1 MRLAAKWQ
9 TSWSIMSSCADA
21 ERVHSVRMERGWMDV
36 LRLGKGD
43 PIVLIP
49 GLAGGWKLVLPLAQ
63 RLARDFAVFAVGFRD
78 ERSLWGA
85 DSSGLPIGD
94 IADYADDVAGAMEI
108 LGLECPTVLG
118 ISFGGAIAL
127 ELAVEYPH
135 RLGGLIVH
143 GAEARFH
150 VTLGSKVA
158 RRVLE
163 RFPLPTD
170 NCFVNQF
177 FHLLYGAKPE
187 PGPLVDFVVDRIWET
202 EQRVMARRLALL
214 EAFDVSDRL
223 WRIEVPTLVLA
234 GLRDI
239 IVPAS
244 RQRVL
249 AQGILGA
256 QFEVIEN
263 AGHIGFLTHTTEVVR
278 NVSRHLRRVK
288 AAYQH

>member
-9 TSWSIMSSCADA
+9 ISWSVVPSAAEA
-21 ERVHSVRMERGWMDV
+21 ERVESVRLEHGWIDV

-43 PIVLIP
+43 PIVLVP
-49 GLAGGWKLVLPLAQ
+49 GLAGGWKLVLPLAK
-63 RLARDFAVFAVGFRD
+63 RLARNFEVFAVGMRD
-78 ERSLWGA
+78 DRSAWGVNSNA
-85 DSSGLPIGD
+85 PSVTDIGD
-94 IADYADDVAGAMEI
+94 YAGDLARVIEV
-108 LGLECPTVLG
+108 LGLECPTVFG
-118 ISFGGAIAL
+118 VSFGGAVAL
-127 ELAVEYPH
+127 EMAVEHPH
-135 RLGGLIVH
+135 RLGGLVVH
-143 GAEARFH
+143 GAEARFRT
-150 VTLGSKVA
+150 TLGSTIA
-158 RRVLE
+158 RSVLE
-163 RFPLPTD
+163 RFPLPSD
-170 NCFVNQF
+170 NRFVNQF
-177 FHLLYGAKPE
+177 FHLLYGAKPK

-202 EQRVMARRLALL
+202 EQPVMARRLALL
-214 EAFDVSDRL
+214 ESFDVSDRL

-278 NVSRHLRRVK
+278 NVRRHLRRVK

>member
-9 TSWSIMSSCADA
+9 TSWTIVTSGADNERA
-21 ERVHSVRMERGWMDV
+21 ELVHLEGGRIEVVRFGQ
-36 LRLGKGD
+36 GD
-43 PIVLIP
+43 PIVLVP
-49 GLAGGWKLVLPLAQ
+49 GLAGSWKLMLPLAK
-63 RLARDFAVFAVGFRD
+63 RLARDFEVFAIGLRGDVPSWGGD
-78 ERSLWGA
+78 THARSVS
-85 DSSGLPIGD
+85 DIGQH
-94 IADYADDVAGAMEI
+94 ADDVARVIEL
-108 LGLECPTVLG
+108 LGLECPTVFG
-118 ISFGGAIAL
+118 VSFGGAVAL
-127 ELAVEYPH
+127 ELAVEFPH

-143 GAEARFH
+143 GAEARFRT
-150 VTLGSKVA
+150 TLGSTIA
-158 RRVLE
+158 RQVLD

-170 NCFVNQF
+170 NNFINQF
-177 FHLLYGAKPE
+177 FHLLYGVKPK

-202 EQRVMARRLALL
+202 EQSVMARRLALL
-214 EAFDVSDRL
+214 QTFDVSDRL

-244 RQRVL
+244 RQRAL

-263 AGHIGFLTHTTEVVR
+263 AGHIGFLTHTTDVVR
-278 NVSRHLRRVK
+278 NVRRHLRRVK

>member
-1 MRLAAKWQ
+1 MRLATKWQ
-9 TSWSIMSSCADA
+9 TSWSIVSSVGDA
-21 ERVHSVRMERGWMDV
+21 ERVESVRLERGWIDV
-36 LRLGKGD
+36 HRLGNGE
-43 PIVLIP
+43 PIVLLP
-49 GLAGGWKLVLPLAQ
+49 GMAGSWRLVLPLAK
-63 RLARDFAVFAVGFRD
+63 RLARDFEVFTVGLRGD
-78 ERSLWGA
+78 RSAWGV
-85 DSSGLPIGD
+85 DGD
-94 IADYADDVAGAMEI
+94 PLSVSDMSDYAGDVDRVIEL
-108 LGLECPTVLG
+108 LGLECPTVFG
-118 ISFGGAIAL
+118 ISFGGAVAL

-143 GAEARFH
+143 GAEARFR
-150 VTLGSKVA
+150 TSLGSTIA
-158 RRVLE
+158 RSVLE
-163 RFPLPTD
+163 RFPLPSD
-170 NCFVNQF
+170 NRFVNQF
-177 FHLLYGAKPE
+177 FHLLYGAKPK

-214 EAFDVSDRL
+214 ETFDVSDRL
-223 WRIEVPTLVLA
+223 WRIEVPTLVVA

-244 RQRVL
+244 RQRIL

-278 NVSRHLRRVK
+278 NVRRHLRKVK